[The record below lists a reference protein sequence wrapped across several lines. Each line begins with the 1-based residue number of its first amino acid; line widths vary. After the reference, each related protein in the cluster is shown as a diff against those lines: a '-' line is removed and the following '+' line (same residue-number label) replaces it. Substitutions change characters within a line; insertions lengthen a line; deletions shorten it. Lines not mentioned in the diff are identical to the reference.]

1 MEFSVLS
8 SLQLRN
14 PKITSRF
21 RKSKFLQAQN
31 TQNFKGVILNQI
43 YLIKTKAFPVLD
55 WAH

>member
-1 MEFSVLS
+1 MEFGVLS

-14 PKITSRF
+14 LKITSRF